1 MRNRLIA
8 VILCLFGMVAGVQAA
23 PNVTAEITYDLA
35 VGRADYYFW
44 NREDPPGV
52 NTYMWYQCTYNNLQQ
67 TCTNSGNVT
76 TVQIYMT
83 EQRSGMRWPV
93 KLKGYQTVLTS
104 ASGSGNCTGYNRQ
117 RPLNDSGGRSCQ
129 DETGWHDANRKQ
141 LTLYIE
147 QAEMKKLPIGG
158 VWKGAVFLHLNSP
171 SQDYTADI
179 TLNTLDPNHI
189 DVFFPEFAHATPRVQ
204 LDLHPT
210 GSVNG
215 SNYAQDLTMLDMCL
229 YDGFNGN
236 AISYEIML
244 KDEGRPAAGRRDGYF
259 SIYRQGGTTTD
270 EGERIDYR
278 VKMYNPETGGQ
289 IDVRNNENMV
299 WTSINLKRV
308 RPVVLP
314 GIRYAVM
321 CVPTPLTLAVDKFSV
336 MDKQAGYYMGKLSV
350 IFTPSLPTIN

>member
-8 VILCLFGMVAGVQAA
+8 MILCLFDMAASVQAA
-23 PNVTAEITYDLA
+23 PNVTAEVTYDLA
-35 VGRADYYFW
+35 SGRANYYFW
-44 NREDPPGV
+44 NREDPPAV
-52 NTYMWYQCTYNNLQQ
+52 NYNTTWANYKCDFPENQQSCTSNG
-67 TCTNSGNVT
+67 NSSSV
-76 TVQIYMT
+76 VVYLT
-83 EQRSGMRWPV
+83 EKRSGMRWPV
-93 KLKGYQTVLTS
+93 KLIGYINAEVWQDGPCKGWSKQL
-104 ASGSGNCTGYNRQ
+104 ALNNGSGYYCMGDDHVQYLAQ
-117 RPLNDSGGRSCQ
+117 AKPV
-129 DETGWHDANRKQ
+129 
-141 LTLYIE
+141 TLYLE

-158 VWKGAVFLHLNSP
+158 IWEGSVKLRFTTPGT
-171 SQDYTADI
+171 DYTANI
-179 TLNTLDPNHI
+179 TLNVLDPNHI
-189 DVFFPEFAHATPRVQ
+189 DIFFPEFAHATPRVQ

-299 WTSINLKRV
+299 WNSINLKRV

-350 IFTPSLPTIN
+350 IFTPSLP